1 MWISGSKLSVED
13 LVSQYLY
20 RYHGNKKKYYSLINF
35 LHFYSSWT
43 LSKPIMCLSVY
54 FDLLL
59 NWQQLLK
66 SSFSD
71 SFWSVSESCQVC
83 PSLRA
88 WDFKIMSFCLVFPP
102 GKGSV
107 TVIEALL
114 PQAVYTHTPT
124 HTHRHAR
131 CVIRNFSCS
140 CIVPD
145 FMFDSV
151 FFYHPN
157 VITCPNESFV
167 FGLVVACLHL
177 SPLVTM

>member
-1 MWISGSKLSVED
+1 MLTDELKLCVCELVDLSSVLRIWFHNIYTDTLEM
-13 LVSQYLY
+13 
-20 RYHGNKKKYYSLINF
+20 KKYYSFINF

-43 LSKPIMCLSVY
+43 LSKLFMCLSAY

-71 SFWSVSESCQVC
+71 SFWSVSESCRVC
-83 PSLRA
+83 PFLGA

-114 PQAVYTHTPT
+114 PQAVYTHTDT
-124 HTHRHAR
+124 DTQGVLF
-131 CVIRNFSCS
+131 VIFVAAVLSLISCLIPFFSS
-140 CIVPD
+140 
-145 FMFDSV
+145 S
-151 FFYHPN
+151 
-157 VITCPNESFV
+157 
-167 FGLVVACLHL
+167 
-177 SPLVTM
+177 